1 MEQKTIIVYDFEEL
15 KEDIQ
20 EKVLNHFRE
29 TNDYH
34 FLEENLQEHL
44 REILEEYKIKCLD
57 EPRLRYSLGYSKGD
71 GLSFV
76 GAFEFQGVRFYCKEG
91 NLSNYYCHSNTID
104 IEMEEL
110 EDEENDGDLT
120 EELQLIK
127 IKEYEKTENEFN
139 EFYHDI
145 CKKLEKIGY
154 EEIEYQ
160 DSDENIKDNIQINE
174 YKFTENGEI
183 F

>member
-1 MEQKTIIVYDFEEL
+1 MEQKTINVYDFEEL
-15 KEDIQ
+15 KEDVQ

-29 TNDYH
+29 NNDYP
-34 FLEENLQEHL
+34 FLEENLKGHL
-44 REILEEYKIKCLD
+44 KEILQEYKIKCLD
-57 EPRLRYSLGYSKGD
+57 EPRLRYSLSYCKGD

-76 GAFEFQGVRFYCKEG
+76 GDFEFQGMRFYCRKG

-104 IEMEEL
+104 INME
-110 EDEENDGDLT
+110 DIEEEEYDGDLT
-120 EELQLIK
+120 EEIQIIK
-127 IKEYEKTENEFN
+127 IKEAKKIEEEFN
-139 EFYHDI
+139 ELYHNI

-154 EEIEYQ
+154 DEIEYQ
-160 DSDENIKDNIQINE
+160 DSDENIKENIQINE